1 MWPHDPTDS
10 SSAMHGDDLAP
21 ARPLPPAADATGS
34 GDSDPAR
41 ATPSATEPIQET
53 SAAVGLPDTG
63 TIDHIAS
70 GLTDSPTRTLLPAGS
85 SDAAVMPTVPGYD
98 LLAPLGEGGMGVVW
112 KARHVKLNRLVALKM
127 VLGEQRAGSKELI
140 RFLAEAEAVAAIKHP
155 HVVQVYEYGDANGR
169 PFLAMEYLPGGSL
182 TDRLRQTGPLDAK
195 AAAKLVGTLAGAVQ
209 AAHGL
214 GIVHRDLKPGNVLHD
229 ELGTPKVTDFGL
241 AKRAGGSELTAT
253 QAVMGTPAYMAPEQA
268 RGETK
273 FVGPQA
279 DVYSLGVILYECLT
293 GTRPFEAPDQLVL
306 LRKVA
311 EEEPERPAKRVPGL
325 PRDVEL
331 ICLKCLAKDPAERYP
346 TPGALEVDLG
356 RFAAGE
362 PVSVLAAGVA
372 ERAAKWARRKPTLAA
387 AYALGLLAVLL
398 GGLGGAAVWQWRS
411 AERAREAAE
420 LARSEAVTARDGE
433 RKAREQL
440 AAVEYGRTM
449 EVAHQ
454 GWREN
459 NVPAA
464 LALLDS
470 TRSDLRGWE
479 WRYVHRLCHS
489 ALLTLK
495 GHANPVFSASFSPDG
510 SRVVTAGGYNDQT
523 AKVWDAKT
531 GADVLTLKGHTGPV
545 LSASFSRDGS
555 RVVTGSYDQTAKVWD
570 ARPLR
575 P

>member
-1 MWPHDPTDS
+1 MSP
-10 SSAMHGDDLAP
+10 DD
-21 ARPLPPAADATGS
+21 AADAPSIAG
-34 GDSDPAR
+34 GDDPPPVTVPDR
-41 ATPSATEPIQET
+41 EGSATLDPGRT
-53 SAAVGLPDTG
+53 R
-63 TIDHIAS
+63 TIDHAGAEPTSFATESLSPADAS
-70 GLTDSPTRTLLPAGS
+70 TVTGACR
-85 SDAAVMPTVPGYD
+85 VPGFD
-98 LLAPLGEGGMGVVW
+98 LLEPLGEGGMGVVW
-112 KARHVKLNRLVALKM
+112 KARQTKLNRLVALKM
-127 VLGEQRAGSKELI
+127 VLGEQRVGSKELI
-140 RFLAEAEAVAAIKHP
+140 RFLAEAEAVAAVKHP

-182 TDRLRQTGPLDAK
+182 TDRLRQTVQLDAK
-195 AAAKLVGTLAGAVQ
+195 DAAKLAGTLASAVQ

-229 ELGTPKVTDFGL
+229 EHGQPKVTDFGL

-293 GTRPFEAPDQLVL
+293 GTRPFEAPDQLAL

-311 EEEPERPAKRVPGL
+311 EEEPERPGKRAPGL

-346 TPGALEVDLG
+346 TAGALEVDLG
-356 RFAAGE
+356 RSAAGE
-362 PVSVLAAGVA
+362 PVSVRAAGVV

-454 GWREN
+454 AWRGGN
-459 NVPAA
+459 GPAP

-470 TRSDLRGWE
+470 
-479 WRYVHRLCHS
+479 
-489 ALLTLK
+489 
-495 GHANPVFSASFSPDG
+495 
-510 SRVVTAGGYNDQT
+510 
-523 AKVWDAKT
+523 
-531 GADVLTLKGHTGPV
+531 
-545 LSASFSRDGS
+545 
-555 RVVTGSYDQTAKVWD
+555 
-570 ARPLR
+570 
-575 P
+575 